1 MQYFCRRN
9 FLRLAR
15 SARAPA
21 PFCPPPSFTAVPDA
35 RTPAYKVRIDWKLGG
50 RRAVVKLLKQV
61 STTDRILGRLVT

>member
-1 MQYFCRRN
+1 MQYFCRRY
-9 FLRLAR
+9 FLPG
-15 SARAPA
+15 APAAPVPTA
-21 PFCPPPSFTAVPDA
+21 PFCPPSFTAVPDA